1 MGKDIKSILVV
12 GPSWVGDMIM
22 AQSLFKALK
31 SEYPHAEIDVLAPG
45 WTSPLLDRMPQV
57 REAIHMPVGHGQ
69 IQLKARYRIGYS
81 MREKRYDWAIVLPN
95 SYKSA
100 LIPFWAKIPKRTG
113 YVGEL
118 RYGILNDARKLDK
131 DLLTMTVQRFVA
143 LSSQETAKEIPDV
156 IAPSIDV
163 ERDDGI
169 NALSMLGILAPKKPV
184 IVICPGAEYGDAKR
198 WPIEHYGA
206 VAKQK
211 IADGCDVWI
220 MGSHKEAEL
229 AQAIN
234 DICDGKAYEMAG
246 KTELGQAIDIMSL
259 ADLVITND
267 SGLMHVAAALGCKL
281 IAIYGSSNPSFTPP
295 LTKKAKIMELDMTCR
310 PCMQRECPDQH
321 LKCLRDI
328 TPEMVLSEIVL

>member
-1 MGKDIKSILVV
+1 MGKNIKSILVV

-45 WTSPLLDRMPQV
+45 WTSPLLERMPQV

-69 IQLKARYRIGYS
+69 VQLKARYRIGYS
-81 MREKRYDWAIVLPN
+81 MREKRYDWSIVLPN

-118 RYGILNDARKLDK
+118 RYGVLNDARKLDK
-131 DLLTMTVQRFVA
+131 NLLTMTVQRFVA
-143 LSSQETAKEIPDV
+143 LSSQEATKEIPDV
-156 IAPSIDV
+156 MAPSIDV

-184 IVICPGAEYGDAKR
+184 IVMCPGAEYGNAKR
-198 WPIEHYGA
+198 WPVEHFGA
-206 VAKQK
+206 LAKQK
-211 IADGCDVWI
+211 IKDGCDVWI
-220 MGSHKEAEL
+220 MGSHKESVL
-229 AQAIN
+229 AQGIN
-234 DICDGKAYEMAG
+234 DICDGKAQDMTG

-295 LTKKAKIMELDMTCR
+295 LTKKAKIMELDMACR
-310 PCMQRECPDQH
+310 PCMQRECPEGH
-321 LKCLRDI
+321 LKCLTDI
-328 TPEMVLSEIVL
+328 TPEMVLKQIAI

>member
-31 SEYPHAEIDVLAPG
+31 SEYPNAEIDVLAPS
-45 WTSPLLDRMPQV
+45 WTSPLLERMPQV
-57 REAIHMPVGHGQ
+57 REAIQMPVGHGQ

-131 DLLTMTVQRFVA
+131 NLLTMTVQRFVA
-143 LSSQETAKEIPDV
+143 LSSQEIAKEIPDV

-169 NALSMLGILAPKKPV
+169 NALSMLGILAPNKPV
-184 IVICPGAEYGDAKR
+184 IVMCPGAEYGNAKR
-198 WPIEHYGA
+198 WPVEYYGA

-229 AQAIN
+229 AQGIN
-234 DICDGKAYEMAG
+234 DICDGKAYDMAG

-267 SGLMHVAAALGCKL
+267 SGLMHLAAALGCKL

-295 LTKKAKIMELDMTCR
+295 LSKKAKIMELDMSCR
-310 PCMQRECPDQH
+310 PCMQRECPEQH
-321 LKCLRDI
+321 LKCLRDL
-328 TPEMVLSEIVL
+328 TPEMVLQEIVL

>member
-1 MGKDIKSILVV
+1 MVV

-31 SEYPHAEIDVLAPG
+31 LEYPQADIDVLAPG
-45 WTSPLLDRMPQV
+45 WTSPLLERMPQV
-57 REAIHMPVGHGQ
+57 REAIHMPIGHGKL
-69 IQLKARYRIGYS
+69 QLKARYRIGYAL
-81 MREKRYDWAIVLPN
+81 REKRYDWAIVLPN

-100 LIPFWAKIPKRTG
+100 LIPYWARIPKRTG

-118 RYGILNDARKLDK
+118 RYGILNDAHKLDK

-143 LSSQETAKEIPDV
+143 LSNQKTVKEVPADV
-156 IAPSIDV
+156 MAPSIDV
-163 ERDDGI
+163 ERKNGI
-169 NALSMLGILAPKKPV
+169 DALSMLGILAPKKPV
-184 IVICPGAEYGDAKR
+184 IVMCPGAEYGDAKR
-198 WPIEHYGA
+198 WPVEYYGA

-211 IADGCDVWI
+211 IEDGCDVWI

-229 AQAIN
+229 ARGIN
-234 DICDGKAYEMAG
+234 DICDGRAYDMAG

-267 SGLMHVAAALGCKL
+267 SGLMHVAAALGRRL

-295 LTKKAKIMELDMTCR
+295 LSKKAKIMELDMSCR
-310 PCMQRECPDQH
+310 PCMQRECPEKH
-321 LKCLRDI
+321 LKCLRDL
-328 TPEMVLSEIVL
+328 TPEMVLNEIVL